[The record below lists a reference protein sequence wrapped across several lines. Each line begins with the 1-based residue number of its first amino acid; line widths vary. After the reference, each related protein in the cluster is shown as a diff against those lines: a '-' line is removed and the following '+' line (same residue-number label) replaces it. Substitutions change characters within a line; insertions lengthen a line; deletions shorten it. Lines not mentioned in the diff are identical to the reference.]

1 VPATPPDTGSDD
13 VLGGSGIDCFGCLT
27 DSAHHWLCLSL
38 YETGW
43 PAVSSSSQSYCTL
56 NLTCATGGHRIS
68 SVSCYRLRMVQ
79 HARWLS
85 CGIEIMRVFSPE
97 KVFPRYHTSIRA
109 DNYRSAIDDI
119 LAYLFIGVD
128 ITSETQVR
136 LPILYESSSSIKCLV
151 VTHGCVRPMTN
162 LRALSL
168 HEISETE

>member
-1 VPATPPDTGSDD
+1 MPP
-13 VLGGSGIDCFGCLT
+13 
-27 DSAHHWLCLSL
+27 DSAHHRLCLL
-38 YETGW
+38 L
-43 PAVSSSSQSYCTL
+43 AVRNGVACSELVQSKLLHLEFSMCGRGR
-56 NLTCATGGHRIS
+56 CIS
-68 SVSCYRLRMVQ
+68 SVSHHRLRMVQ

-136 LPILYESSSSIKCLV
+136 LPILYESSSSIECLV
-151 VTHGCVRPMTN
+151 MTHSRVRPMTN
-162 LRALSL
+162 LRALPL
-168 HEISETE
+168 HKISETE